1 MKLGSSKA
9 MTGNKKFLN
18 DQNESWEMNER
29 IVIDPAIQQGKSVI
43 PGTRVP
49 ITRIL
54 GGLAGAMTQKEIM
67 RE

>member
-29 IVIDPAIQQGKSVI
+29 IVTYP
-43 PGTRVP
+43 
-49 ITRIL
+49 
-54 GGLAGAMTQKEIM
+54 
-67 RE
+67 